1 MVGEM
6 VESKAEKNARG
17 FTRINFTTR
26 AEVDVDGEVLDGT
39 LQDISMSGLFFRSD
53 ASVQVGDACE
63 VRIFLGD
70 EDPMVMHALSYVA
83 RCDDNGFAVSFSGF
97 YCDSAS
103 HLQKVIL
110 LNADDKDQVMEEL
123 EAAPQLTV
131 I

>member
-1 MVGEM
+1 MASEM
-6 VESKAEKNARG
+6 AENVRG
-17 FTRINFTTR
+17 FTRVNFTTR

-39 LQDISMSGLFFRSD
+39 LQDISMGGLFFRSD

-103 HLQKVIL
+103 HLQQVIL
-110 LNADDKDQVMEEL
+110 LNADDKEQVMDEL
-123 EAAPQLTV
+123 ETAPKLTV

>member
-1 MVGEM
+1 MASELK
-6 VESKAEKNARG
+6 ENARA
-17 FTRINFTTR
+17 FTRVNFTTR
-26 AEVDVDGEVLDGT
+26 AEVDVDGEVLNGT

-53 ASVQVGDACE
+53 ASVAVGDACE

-70 EDPMVMHALSYVA
+70 KDPMVMHALSYVA

-110 LNADDKDQVMEEL
+110 LNADDKNQVMDEL
-123 EAAPQLTV
+123 EVAPKLTV